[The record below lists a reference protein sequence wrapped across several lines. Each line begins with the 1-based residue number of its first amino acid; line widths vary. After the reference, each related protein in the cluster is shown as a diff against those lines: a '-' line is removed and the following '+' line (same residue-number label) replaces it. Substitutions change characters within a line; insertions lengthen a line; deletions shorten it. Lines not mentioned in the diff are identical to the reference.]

1 MRWSGIHRNS
11 TVVPVPVAAP
21 TQQQVAA
28 KYDADGTRFKVHDRV
43 VKTTCGHRFRGVVI
57 GVVQKRSGAW
67 RYVVENDDGITHIFK
82 AANIKLEANL

>member
-1 MRWSGIHRNS
+1 MRWSGIHRAS
-11 TVVPVPVAAP
+11 TPVAPQPAP
-21 TQQQVAA
+21 SQPQIAA
-28 KYDADGTRFKVHDRV
+28 KYDADGTRFKVHDRI

-82 AANIKLEANL
+82 AANITKE